1 MSWQDDLLAVARM
14 HPEVEVRLERL
25 EELPAAG
32 KQLSRACGIAMI
44 RIESPFER
52 GQGLAG
58 RVLRELCQTADRHQV
73 ILHLT
78 PNPLPRSRG
87 LGKTRLRAWFRS
99 RGFTPNTG
107 PGRGRDHRITD
118 AMIRMPRQT

>member
-1 MSWQDDLLAVARM
+1 MSWQDEMAAAARM
-14 HPEVEVRLERL
+14 HPEVEVSLTRL

-32 KQLSRACGIAMI
+32 RQLSRACGIGLI
-44 RIESPFER
+44 RVADTTLR

-58 RVLRELCQTADRHQV
+58 RVLRELCQAADRNQV

-87 LGKTRLRAWFRS
+87 LGKSRLRAWFRA
-99 RGFTPNTG
+99 RGFTPNVG

-118 AMIRMPRQT
+118 AMIRVPKG